1 MQRRIGLTG
10 GIASGKSS
18 VGNLLA
24 NGGWPVL
31 DADRYSRE
39 ALAAGMDTTT
49 KVLDHFGAR
58 IRSEEGSSSI
68 DRAALA
74 RIVFNDADER
84 RWLEQLL
91 HPLIQERFQA
101 ELTARTMEPVVVLM
115 IPLLYEAGL
124 SHLCSEVWLV
134 DCDESQQLNRL
145 MQRNSLSETEARQ
158 RLAAQWPLSEKRKH
172 ADRII
177 DNRGSFEALNE
188 KVNALMS
195 AG

>member
-1 MQRRIGLTG
+1 M
-10 GIASGKSS
+10 
-18 VGNLLA
+18 
-24 NGGWPVL
+24 
-31 DADRYSRE
+31 
-39 ALAAGMDTTT
+39 
-49 KVLDHFGAR
+49 
-58 IRSEEGSSSI
+58 
-68 DRAALA
+68 
-74 RIVFNDADER
+74 
-84 RWLEQLL
+84 
-91 HPLIQERFQA
+91 
-101 ELTARTMEPVVVLM
+101 
-115 IPLLYEAGL
+115 
-124 SHLCSEVWLV
+124 